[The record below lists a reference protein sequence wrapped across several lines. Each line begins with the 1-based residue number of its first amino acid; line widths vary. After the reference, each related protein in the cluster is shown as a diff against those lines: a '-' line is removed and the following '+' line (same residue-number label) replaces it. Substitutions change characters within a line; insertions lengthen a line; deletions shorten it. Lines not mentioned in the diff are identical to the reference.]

1 MELSFVDEVLN
12 TFLSSTFLKKTQQVA
27 AKIDENISV
36 FVAGVYVQL
45 SNRKC

>member
-12 TFLSSTFLKKTQQVA
+12 TFLSSTFLKTQQVA